1 MDHTDARRLYDL
13 VEPIGM
19 VAYAAE
25 QPNEAMA
32 RIGLT
37 KTYWDGYFA
46 ARAAPLGRVPA
57 EVVDAL
63 FYSFAPGEV
72 ARHLPSVW
80 DVVTPEVARAAHE
93 EGCVAGLRE
102 ALGDLADDPALDR
115 AADLLL
121 TAATGAPLE
130 GRPMHAA
137 LRALPVP
144 PPSPDG
150 DPVHRLWHAAVLLRE
165 HRGDGHVAALTVC
178 GVGRTESHVL
188 HALSMGLAAHEFGR
202 VHHLPRPQLDAVV
215 DGLRA
220 RGLVDDAGGFTEAG
234 RALKDRV
241 EALTDELAVAPYLA
255 LTAAERAELE
265 ALLAPVA
272 ARLRAAWGL

>member
-1 MDHTDARRLYDL
+1 MDATDARRLHDL

-25 QPNEAMA
+25 EPNAAMA
-32 RIGLT
+32 GIGLT
-37 KTYWDGYFA
+37 RTYWDGYFA
-46 ARAAPLGRVPA
+46 ARAAPLGPVPA

-72 ARHLPSVW
+72 ARHVPSVW
-80 DVVTPEVARAAHE
+80 DVVTPAAARAAHE
-93 EGCVAGLRE
+93 RGCVAGLR
-102 ALGDLADDPALDR
+102 AGLGDLADAPSLAR
-115 AADLLL
+115 AADLLT
-121 TAATGAPLE
+121 TAAVSAPLE

-144 PPSPDG
+144 PSAPDG
-150 DPVHRLWHAAVLLRE
+150 DPLHRLWHAAVLLRE
-165 HRGDGHVAALTVC
+165 HRGDGHVAALMVC

-202 VHHLPRPQLDAVV
+202 IHHLPRAQLDAVV
-215 DGLRA
+215 DGLRT

-234 RALKDRV
+234 RTVKQRV
-241 EALTDELAVAPYLA
+241 ETLTDELAVAPYLA
-255 LTAAERAELE
+255 LDDADRAELE

-272 ARLRAAWGL
+272 ARLREVWGL